1 VSTARIVAEDRS
13 GLRCAFDIGGDHMT
27 DPRSLPDD
35 RLDIGTEPLEDE
47 LLALEGEAPLEDQ
60 DAVVDPDE
68 IEDEEEDLDANL
80 DYEEGVPRDPSLRR
94 GETDD
99 VLVAIEEG
107 ETWVPPTDPPVVP
120 APGDPDQ
127 IEVPGSEDQDAGE
140 GDLNARIREALR
152 SDSATSPLADRIEIA
167 VIGSTAI
174 LRGEVDGP
182 EDSDALVQVASG
194 VEGIDDVDD
203 ETVYPG
209 L

>member
-1 VSTARIVAEDRS
+1 MS
-13 GLRCAFDIGGDHMT
+13 
-27 DPRSLPDD
+27 DPRSAPDD
-35 RLDIGTEPLEDE
+35 RPNVGSEPHEDE

-68 IEDEEEDLDANL
+68 IEDEEEDLAANL
-80 DYEEGVPRDPSLRR
+80 DYEVGVPRDPSLRR

-140 GDLNARIREALR
+140 GELNARIRQALR
-152 SDSATSPLADRIEIA
+152 SDSATSALADRIEIA

-182 EDSDALVQVASG
+182 EDSDVLVEVAGG
-194 VEGIDDVDD
+194 VDGIDDVID
-203 ETVYPG
+203 ETEYPG